1 MHRYTEAERQFLLR
15 FSQAIIA
22 GVAPE
27 ELVFFSELAEEY
39 FADPTPPKLSHT
51 RGSDPAGVGLNDL
64 LSLATPAAL
73 AMVNTALGYLQ
84 QNTVAGSPPR
94 DAVPSAQTIRVV
106 LQVPEQRQELAQLV
120 VHTGTEF
127 LIPARVAAEM
137 SELLITALLEDEQR
151 KARAINGWLADHDPQ
166 VPLARSQTYT
176 LHFNVALPR
185 ADTLSTAAGIDA
197 LTEALP
203 PDQDTLEVTVLL
215 ETEDFVVQ
223 STGTQT
229 LHVPRTGPSDSVSFA
244 ITPTRTGAGVVKAFF
259 SVGNHIFQSMTLTMQ
274 VQESLAAY
282 ATPAA
287 LIVETRGIDL
297 VSAAQLPH
305 ASRSMSLIVT
315 ERESGYQMIVL
326 GDGGV
331 RRVFIN
337 ISMAQVTALTSRAR
351 EVLHEIVY
359 YRYGNHE
366 QQQDLEIPEDT
377 HTATLE
383 SLVNLGTYLY
393 NSLFYHGQGEDARA
407 TGDLLRT
414 LMREHRFHIRIIAD
428 RFVFPWV
435 LLYSRERHEPIDA
448 DGFWG
453 FQHLIA
459 CMPEFSQPKPI
470 QFSPRIEPGAALNL
484 SFVYDANLDLNKSSQ
499 QQMVRR
505 QREFFSGL
513 PGVVVHDCADRL
525 SLFRLLQHPADP
537 PHIIY
542 FYCHAASYLPN
553 DVPGVAGSSLQLTDG
568 SVTLFDLESAL
579 PATLP
584 PFKHSPLVFINACES
599 AKLTSYFYAGFVP
612 YMIARGAR
620 GVLGT
625 EVDTPLY
632 FAAAFAQ
639 ELIAR
644 LVQGNTT
651 LGEIVLDLRREF
663 LREKRNVLGLLYT
676 LYSSNDITIMRP

>member
-27 ELVFFSELAEEY
+27 ELAFFSELAEEY
-39 FADPTPPKLSHT
+39 FADPTPPQSG
-51 RGSDPAGVGLNDL
+51 RAPDDPAGAGLTDL
-64 LSLATPAAL
+64 LSAATPAAL
-73 AMVNTALGYLQ
+73 AMVNSALAYIRQ
-84 QNTVAGSPPR
+84 STSGSSQTKE
-94 DAVPSAQTIRVV
+94 AVPSAQTIRVV
-106 LQVPEQRQELAQLV
+106 LQVPEQRQALAQLV
-120 VHTGTEF
+120 LHTGKEF
-127 LIPARVAAEM
+127 LVPARVAAEM
-137 SELLITALLEDEQR
+137 SELLIASLLEDEQR
-151 KARAINGWLADHDPQ
+151 QARVINGWLAGHDPQ
-166 VPLARSQTYT
+166 LPLTLRQSYA
-176 LHFNVALPR
+176 LHFNVDLPR
-185 ADTLSTAAGIDA
+185 ADALDTTTGIDA

-203 PDQDTLEVTVLL
+203 PDQDALAIMVLL

-223 STGTQT
+223 SAGTQT

-244 ITPTRTGAGVVKAFF
+244 ITPRRPGAAVVKAFF
-259 SVGNHIFQSMTLTMQ
+259 SIGSHIFQSMTLSMQ
-274 VQESLAAY
+274 VQESLPSRAV
-282 ATPAA
+282 PVA
-287 LIVETRGIDL
+287 LSVETRGLDL
-297 VSAAQLPH
+297 VSAAQLPR
-305 ASRSMSLIVT
+305 APRSMSLIVT
-315 ERESGYQMIVL
+315 ARESGYQMIVL

-331 RRVFIN
+331 RRAFIN
-337 ISMAQVTALTSRAR
+337 ISMAQVTELTSRAR
-351 EVLHEIVY
+351 EVLHEIVH

-366 QQQDLEIPEDT
+366 QQQDLEIPEAT
-377 HTATLE
+377 HAATLE
-383 SLVNLGTYLY
+383 SLVNLGSYLY

-414 LMREHRFHIRIIAD
+414 LMREHSFHIRIIAD
-428 RFVFPWV
+428 RFIFPWA

-453 FQHLIA
+453 FRHLIA

-505 QREFFSGL
+505 QREFFRGL
-513 PGVVVHDCADRL
+513 PGVAVHDCADRL
-525 SLFRLLQHPADP
+525 SLFSLLQHPADP

-553 DVPGVAGSSLQLTDG
+553 EVPGVAGSSLQLTDG
-568 SVTLFDLESAL
+568 SITLFDLESAL

-651 LGEIVLDLRREF
+651 LGEIVLDLRRKF

-676 LYSSNDITIMRP
+676 LYSSNDITITRQ